1 MTHTIRA
8 RTNGFAVIVAL
19 AFVSCPARSGAQVAS
34 VPTYG
39 AVDNGPSVLLSN
51 ADGGNAYTSVV
62 RVQARAT
69 CTGVFLATTDPDDPF
84 GDDAS
89 AWVAT
94 NGHCVDFPATNVVVR
109 EQPGQGFVVFNFFID
124 TTSRQV
130 QVPIR
135 RMAYATMKGQDI
147 GLVELSARVGELRR
161 AGFEPWRPVL
171 TLPDPDEPVVVVGAP
186 LQRNPQLAY
195 LRLAACPLEGRAAFV
210 YEFTWHWYGFERTRC
225 TDVLPGSSGSPVI
238 SRRTG
243 RIVALLNTTN
253 TFAEPYSAC
262 QPDSPCEPAGKDAVQ
277 PPATS
282 YATPMIRIDRCFDHR
297 GELNLNG
304 PECPLDP
311 GTNTVHAPATLGSIN
326 PFLSNVPIGF
336 ARSTWSVRIT
346 GPQPYYR
353 YKVVKVPD
361 NDCRDLRGYGDV
373 LSITTSPVIADHLPT
388 VEGHYM
394 LCSIGGPTRRWGGD
408 WQSVDYPTVTRVR
421 IDTTPSTLAAPIAIT
436 ETPTGYLVE
445 FITLGIE
452 VSTYLYKF
460 GPAGETSCTDERD
473 YRLALLEFI
482 PVPKGSRPQ
491 VFCAVPHDAAGNR
504 GVLFERLLP

>member
-1 MTHTIRA
+1 VTI
-8 RTNGFAVIVAL
+8 AL
-19 AFVSCPARSGAQVAS
+19 ALVSCSALASAQVAS

-39 AVDNGPSVLLSN
+39 AADNGPSVLLSN
-51 ADGGNAYTSVV
+51 ADGGNAYPSIV

-69 CTGVFLATTDPDDPF
+69 CTGVFIATTDPDDPR

-124 TTSRQV
+124 TTTRQI

-147 GLVELSARVGELRR
+147 ALVELSARVGELRR

-171 TLPDPDEPVVVVGAP
+171 TLPEPDEPVVVVGAP
-186 LQRNPQLAY
+186 LQRNPQLSY

-225 TDVLPGSSGSPVI
+225 SDLLPGSSGSPVI
-238 SRRTG
+238 SRKTG

-253 TFAEPYSAC
+253 AFAEPYSAC
-262 QPDSPCEPAGKDAVQ
+262 QPDSPCEPTGKDAVQ
-277 PPATS
+277 PEATS
-282 YATPMIRIDRCFDHR
+282 YATPMIRIDRCFDGR
-297 GELNLNG
+297 GEFDLNG
-304 PECPLDP
+304 PGCPLDP

-326 PFLSNVPIGF
+326 PFLLNVPIGG
-336 ARSTWSVRIT
+336 ARPTWSVRIS
-346 GPQPYYR
+346 GPHEYYR

-361 NDCRDLRGYGDV
+361 DDCRDLRGYGDV
-373 LSITTSPVIADHLPT
+373 LSITTRPVITDHLPT
-388 VEGHYM
+388 VEGHHM

-408 WQSVDYPTVTRVR
+408 WQSVDFPTVTRVR

-436 ETPTGYLVE
+436 ETPTGYFVE
-445 FITLGIE
+445 FNTLGIE
-452 VSTYLYKF
+452 VSTYTYKV
-460 GPAGETSCTDERD
+460 GPAGETSCIDDRD

-482 PVPKGSRPQ
+482 TVPKGGRPQ
-491 VFCAVPHDAAGNR
+491 VFCAVPYDAAGNR
-504 GVLFERLLP
+504 GVLFEKQLP

>member
-1 MTHTIRA
+1 MRGVLITL
-8 RTNGFAVIVAL
+8 AL
-19 AFVSCPARSGAQVAS
+19 LSWAAAISAQVPR

-39 AVDNGPSVLLSN
+39 ATDNGPSVLLSN
-51 ADGGNAYTSVV
+51 ADGSNAYTSVV

-69 CTGVFLATTDPDDPF
+69 CTGVFIATTDPADPS

-94 NGHCVDFPATNVVVR
+94 NGHCVAFPATNVVVR

-124 TTSRQV
+124 TTSSHV

-147 GLVELSARVGELRR
+147 ALVELSARVGELRR

-171 TLPDPDEPVVVVGAP
+171 TLPGPDEPVVVVGAP

-210 YEFTWHWYGFERTRC
+210 YEFTWHWYGFARTRC
-225 TDVLPGSSGSPVI
+225 TDLLPGSSGSPVI

-243 RIVALLNTTN
+243 RVVALINTTN
-253 TFAEPYSAC
+253 AFAQPYSAC

-282 YATPMIRIDRCFDHR
+282 YATPVIRIDRCFDAR
-297 GELNLNG
+297 GEFNLNG
-304 PECPLDP
+304 AGCPLDP
-311 GTNTVHAPATLGSIN
+311 GMNTEHAPATLGSIN
-326 PFLSNVPIGF
+326 PFLTDVPIGP
-336 ARSTWSVRIT
+336 ARSTWSVRVA
-346 GPQPYYR
+346 GPHPYYR

-361 NDCRDLRGYGDV
+361 GDCRDLRGYGDV
-373 LSITTSPVIADHLPT
+373 MNLTTAPVIADLLPT
-388 VEGHYM
+388 VEGHHM

-408 WQSVDYPTVTRVR
+408 WQSVDFPTVTRVR
-421 IDTTPSTLAAPIAIT
+421 IDTTSSTLAAPIAIT

-452 VSTYLYKF
+452 VSNYRFKF
-460 GPAGETSCTDERD
+460 GPAGETNCVDERD

-482 PVPKGSRPQ
+482 NVPKSGRPQ
-491 VFCAVPHDAAGNR
+491 VFCAVPYDAAGNR
-504 GVLFERLLP
+504 GVLFEQPLP